1 MLAVF
6 SLTPSSPK
14 LLFSALFLQ
23 GRLPRWTTQSEPL
36 CHWAVVRCSQGWDQP
51 EMAAEGASVPLV
63 SYLQATLTR
72 IWLHYTPPT
81 LVHRLPMVKLLG
93 ASASFVGTLNSG
105 HTPEIISL
113 KTLLMSHQSGILF
126 LLWPWVTQTHDAD
139 VI

>member
-1 MLAVF
+1 
-6 SLTPSSPK
+6 
-14 LLFSALFLQ
+14 
-23 GRLPRWTTQSEPL
+23 
-36 CHWAVVRCSQGWDQP
+36 
-51 EMAAEGASVPLV
+51 MAAEGASVPLV

-81 LVHRLPMVKLLG
+81 LVHRLPMVELLG
-93 ASASFVGTLNSG
+93 LTQNASAFFVGTLNSG
-105 HTPEIISL
+105 HTLEIISL